1 MGTDLRGDPIRLL
14 VQPLNDLLL
23 LKTMHSCD
31 TTSNS
36 EHEIKD
42 VLSKNNVHSF
52 KYGKEKTIL
61 KLEY

>member
-1 MGTDLRGDPIRLL
+1 MGTDLRRDPIRLL
-14 VQPLNDLLL
+14 LQLLNDLLL
-23 LKTMHSCD
+23 ETMHNCD
-31 TTSNS
+31 TTSNP

-42 VLSKNNVHSF
+42 VLSRNNVHSF